1 MALAGVHVGSWIHI
15 RVVGLTAVTQ
25 TFAIWTVES
34 SPSVQTSEIVCD
46 CTGQPLS
53 ATVHAGDLITIQGST
68 TTYQGAFELE
78 NITSVTVVEAAS
90 SQCQDTSLVQSV
102 TLAQIQPGG
111 TDEAKYRFMLVKVLN
126 ATSAGADPKSTA
138 LFLLQGSP
146 LKVTNF
152 IAGTTAFTGSTF
164 ANGAVLTS
172 ITGVLDYFSGN
183 QLAPRK
189 RLDITP

>member
-25 TFAIWTVES
+25 TFAIWTVE
-34 SPSVQTSEIVCD
+34 
-46 CTGQPLS
+46 
-53 ATVHAGDLITIQGST
+53 
-68 TTYQGAFELE
+68 
-78 NITSVTVVEAAS
+78 S